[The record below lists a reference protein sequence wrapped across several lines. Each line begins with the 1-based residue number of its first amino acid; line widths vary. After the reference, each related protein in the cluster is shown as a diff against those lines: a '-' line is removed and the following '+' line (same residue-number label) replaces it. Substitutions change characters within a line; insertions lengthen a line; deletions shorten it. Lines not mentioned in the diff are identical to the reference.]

1 MFVVSLLIFFF
12 GDPLT
17 SNNTLHYI
25 SYTVFEKKIQINQSE
40 KKSSKKKISLDSYVK
55 LCPEVAAILTFKS
68 KWKTQAF

>member
-1 MFVVSLLIFFF
+1 MFVESLLIFFF

-40 KKSSKKKISLDSYVK
+40 KKSSKKKI
-55 LCPEVAAILTFKS
+55 P
-68 KWKTQAF
+68 